1 MSQTLGGNEF
11 SFCNNT
17 ETLFPGIKILLQC
30 YLAPDFGGCNSPV
43 SWKVQHVPVLCCA
56 LFKFRFLETARI

>member
-1 MSQTLGGNEF
+1 MSQTLGGNGF

-17 ETLFPGIKILLQC
+17 ETLFPGIKILLHH
-30 YLAPDFGGCNSPV
+30 YLAPDFGCNSPV
-43 SWKVQHVPVLCCA
+43 SWKVQLVPVLCCA